1 MIIWLA
7 TWNCENQAPN
17 GTMLGQFIVPD
28 FLALPHNHLPV
39 PDIIVVALQEAKP
52 LNNQFVSERLALTPA
67 LGGVYTHVAEHYMNG
82 MTKGKINYIHMGV
95 IAHNNNVNYVQN
107 ITTGKYKD
115 GLEGKGGV
123 YITLTYN
130 NPPAPA
136 KRFCFIGAHL
146 DSKDATKRDRQIR
159 ELLRTVTNSNA
170 NATDTAI
177 AQALTANF
185 HAVFFMGDLNYRLT
199 SGGGIPVGTQVQTM
213 VNLISTSVG
222 RTQLWRQD
230 TLNGEALSVA
240 VDLRSILVSK
250 FDFNFPR
257 MDHLLPTYK
266 REYQNQT
273 PCQALAAQVTP
284 GNAGNLTAPAQALLQ
299 QCYFNNQGLTQQAI
313 YNAHR
318 KAFDLGWLDRIGY
331 KAALG
336 NVQAPVVK
344 TYDNLTLSDHT
355 PVLMQVTVP

>member
-17 GTMLGQFIVPD
+17 ATMLGQFIVPD
-28 FLALPHNHLPV
+28 FLALPHTHSPV
-39 PDIIVVALQEAKP
+39 PEIIVVALQEARP
-52 LNNQFVSERLALTPA
+52 QNDQFVSERLAPA
-67 LGGVYTHVAEHYMNG
+67 LGVYTHVAEHYMNG
-82 MTKGKINYIHMGV
+82 MTKGKVNYIHMGV
-95 IAHNNNVNYVQN
+95 LAHNAHVNYVQN

-123 YITLTYN
+123 YINLTYN
-130 NPPAPA
+130 NLASPPA
-136 KRFCFIGAHL
+136 KQFCFIGAHL

-159 ELLRTVTNSNA
+159 ELLRKVTNSNA

-213 VNLISTSVG
+213 VNLISTPAG

-250 FDFNFPR
+250 FGFDFPR

-273 PCQALAAQVTP
+273 PCQALGGLVTA
-284 GNAGNLTAPAQALLQ
+284 GNAGNLAPPPTNKLL
-299 QCYFNNQGLTQQAI
+299 I
-313 YNAHR
+313 S
-318 KAFDLGWLDRIGY
+318 
-331 KAALG
+331 
-336 NVQAPVVK
+336 
-344 TYDNLTLSDHT
+344 DN
-355 PVLMQVTVP
+355 